1 MVVLAGDQAAP
12 SLSPEIEALLDTA
25 GASARHAGMS
35 SSGGKLFI
43 TGHQGLVGR
52 ALMRHYA
59 GKPEWQVITRTKA
72 ELDLRDQHATDAFFA
87 AEKPDQVILA
97 AATVGGIKAS
107 YTQPVDFLLN
117 NLQIQNSVLSAAH
130 RFDTKKLLFLG
141 STCIYPKVVE
151 MPIREDSLMTGPM
164 EETNAPYGV
173 AKIAGIKLCQG
184 YRHQYGRD
192 FICGMPAN
200 LYGPFDNFD
209 PEHSHVLPSLIRRFH
224 EAKLHNKPSVTLWG
238 SGKPTREFLFVD
250 DLASACAFLLE
261 NYSSPDI
268 INIGTGAEI
277 SIRDAA
283 EVIKTIIGY
292 TGEILWDTTQPDGNP
307 RRLLDVSRMANL
319 GWKAS
324 TDFREGVARTYQW
337 FLDNR
342 ATARV

>member
-1 MVVLAGDQAAP
+1 M
-12 SLSPEIEALLDTA
+12 SL
-25 GASARHAGMS
+25 
-35 SSGGKLFI
+35 SGGKLFI

-59 GKPEWQVITRTKA
+59 NKPEWQIITRSRA
-72 ELDLRDQHATDAFFA
+72 ELDLRDQQATNTFFA
-87 AEKPDQVILA
+87 EEKPDQVILA

-117 NLQIQNSVLSAAH
+117 NLQIQNSVLSASH
-130 RFDTKKLLFLG
+130 RYDTKKVLFLG
-141 STCIYPKVVE
+141 STCIYPKAAE
-151 MPIREDSLMTGPM
+151 IPIREDSLLTGPM

-184 YRHQYGRD
+184 YRQQYARN

-224 EAKLHNKPSVTLWG
+224 EAKLHHKPTVTLWG
-238 SGKPTREFLFVD
+238 SGSPTREFLFVD
-250 DLASACAFLLE
+250 DLASACAFLLD
-261 NYSSPDI
+261 NYSSGDI
-268 INIGTGAEI
+268 INIGTGVEI

-283 EVIKTIIGY
+283 NAIREIVGY
-292 TGEILWDTTQPDGNP
+292 QGEILWDTTQPDGNP
-307 RRLLDVSRMANL
+307 RRLLDVSHMNQL
-319 GWKAS
+319 GWTAK
-324 TDFREGVARTYQW
+324 TDFRQGVAATYQW

-342 ATARV
+342 ASARV

>member
-1 MVVLAGDQAAP
+1 M
-12 SLSPEIEALLDTA
+12 SLL
-25 GASARHAGMS
+25 
-35 SSGGKLFI
+35 GGKLFI

-59 GKPEWQVITRTKA
+59 RNPEWQIVTRTRA
-72 ELDLRDQHATDAFFA
+72 ELDLRDQPATNAFFE

-130 RFDTKKLLFLG
+130 RYDVKKLLFLG
-141 STCIYPKVVE
+141 STCIYPKIVE
-151 MPIREDSLMTGPM
+151 MPIRGDSLLTGAM
-164 EETNAPYGV
+164 ESTNEPYGV

-200 LYGPFDNFD
+200 LYGSFDNFD
-209 PEHSHVLPSLIRRFH
+209 PDHSHVLPSLIRRFH
-224 EAKLHNKPSVTLWG
+224 EAKLQNAPTVTLWG
-238 SGKPTREFLFVD
+238 TGDPTREFLFVD

-261 NYSSPDI
+261 NYSSADI
-268 INIGTGAEI
+268 INIGCGWEMSIREAAEI
-277 SIRDAA
+277 VSD
-283 EVIKTIIGY
+283 IIGY
-292 TGEILWDTTQPDGNP
+292 QGEICWDATQPDGNP
-307 RRLLDVSRMANL
+307 RRLLDISRMEQL
-319 GWKAS
+319 GWKAQ
-324 TDFREGVARTYQW
+324 TDFREGVGRTYQW

-342 ATARV
+342 ATART

>member
-1 MVVLAGDQAAP
+1 M
-12 SLSPEIEALLDTA
+12 SL
-25 GASARHAGMS
+25 
-35 SSGGKLFI
+35 SGGKLFI

-59 GKPEWQVITRTKA
+59 NNPEWQIITRSRA
-72 ELDLRDQHATDAFFA
+72 ELDLRDQQATNAFFA
-87 AEKPDQVILA
+87 EEKPDQVILA

-130 RFDTKKLLFLG
+130 RYDTKKILFLG
-141 STCIYPKVVE
+141 STCIYPKAAE
-151 MPIREDSLMTGPM
+151 IPIREDSLLSGPM

-184 YRHQYGRD
+184 YRQQYARD

-224 EAKLHNKPSVTLWG
+224 EAKLHHKPTVTLWG
-238 SGKPTREFLFVD
+238 SGSPTREFLFVD
-250 DLASACAFLLE
+250 DLASACAFLLD
-261 NYSSPDI
+261 NYSSGDI
-268 INIGTGAEI
+268 INIGTGVEI

-283 EVIKTIIGY
+283 NAIREIVGY
-292 TGEILWDTTQPDGNP
+292 QGEILWDTTQPDGNP
-307 RRLLDVSRMANL
+307 RRLLDVSRMNQL
-319 GWKAS
+319 GWTAK
-324 TDFREGVARTYQW
+324 TDFRQGVAATYQW

-342 ATARV
+342 ASARV

>member
-1 MVVLAGDQAAP
+1 MPEHQAV
-12 SLSPEIEALLDTA
+12 LDTA
-25 GASARHAGMS
+25 GASARHKCMA

-52 ALMRHYA
+52 ALLRHYA
-59 GKPEWQVITRTKA
+59 DKPEWQIITRTKA

-107 YTQPVDFLLN
+107 YTHPVDFLLN

-130 RFDTKKLLFLG
+130 RFETKKLLFLG

-184 YRHQYGRD
+184 YRHQHGRD
-192 FICGMPAN
+192 FICAMPAN
-200 LYGPFDNFD
+200 LYGSYDNFD

-238 SGKPTREFLFVD
+238 SGTPTREFLFVD

-268 INIGTGAEI
+268 INVGCGWEI
-277 SIRDAA
+277 SIREAA
-283 EVIKTIIGY
+283 ETIREIIGY
-292 TGEILWDTTQPDGNP
+292 NGEICWDTTQPDGNP
-307 RRLLDVSRMANL
+307 RRLLDVSRMAAL
-319 GWKAS
+319 GWKAT
-324 TDFREGVARTYQW
+324 TDFREGVTRTYQW
-337 FLDNR
+337 FLENR

>member
-1 MVVLAGDQAAP
+1 
-12 SLSPEIEALLDTA
+12 
-25 GASARHAGMS
+25 MS

-52 ALMRHYA
+52 ALLRHYA

-87 AEKPDQVILA
+87 AERPDQVILA

-224 EAKLHNKPSVTLWG
+224 EAKLHNKPTVTLWG

-283 EVIKTIIGY
+283 EAIKTIIGY
-292 TGEILWDTTQPDGNP
+292 TGEIQWDTTQPDGNP
-307 RRLLDVSRMANL
+307 RRLLDVSRMAKL

-337 FLDNR
+337 FLENR